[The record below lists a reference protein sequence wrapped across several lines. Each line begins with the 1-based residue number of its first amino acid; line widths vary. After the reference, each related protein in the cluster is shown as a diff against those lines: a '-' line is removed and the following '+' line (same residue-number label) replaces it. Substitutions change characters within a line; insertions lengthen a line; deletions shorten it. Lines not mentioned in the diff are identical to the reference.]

1 MTAPAPDPHVAN
13 SSARTRAAALEDRG
27 RRARMAAVLSLW
39 IAAIFLG
46 YYVTHRPWANARGLT
61 PIWAAADLLSASLL
75 TVLAGGMGRRILGPM
90 AALAPLERLSVQAA
104 AGLGVMALTL
114 LGLGLSVGLH
124 PAILWGLTIAGWSV
138 FWRQSTAWLREWRSL
153 PEVYRQLPPLGRAA
167 CCFLAF
173 ALALELL
180 QALAPPLAWD
190 ALVYH
195 LELPR
200 QYLSAGRIV
209 FVESNL
215 FVGFPQ
221 LAEMLYTWAMAL
233 RSGQTAA
240 VLGWIVGLLALLGTA
255 GAAIRLY
262 GPSVGWVAP
271 AALLT
276 GASFL
281 RAMGWAYVDLWGM
294 LFGAGLLICLEQHA
308 RSREPGWLI
317 RAGAMAGLAGGTKYT
332 GAG

>member
-1 MTAPAPDPHVAN
+1 MSNFGLRRNAP
-13 SSARTRAAALEDRG
+13 RG
-27 RRARMAAVLSLW
+27 RLSK
-39 IAAIFLG
+39 
-46 YYVTHRPWANARGLT
+46 PN
-61 PIWAAADLLSASLL
+61 SC
-75 TVLAGGMGRRILGPM
+75 
-90 AALAPLERLSVQAA
+90 
-104 AGLGVMALTL
+104 
-114 LGLGLSVGLH
+114 
-124 PAILWGLTIAGWSV
+124 
-138 FWRQSTAWLREWRSL
+138 RSI
-153 PEVYRQLPPLGRAA
+153 
-167 CCFLAF
+167 
-173 ALALELL
+173 

-262 GPSVGWVAP
+262 GP
-271 AALLT
+271 
-276 GASFL
+276 
-281 RAMGWAYVDLWGM
+281 
-294 LFGAGLLICLEQHA
+294 
-308 RSREPGWLI
+308 
-317 RAGAMAGLAGGTKYT
+317 AGG
-332 GAG
+332 GGGPAG